1 MKLGIG
7 WLAGMILAV
16 LILSS
21 LFESHIYVVS
31 SLFYWIYRRLYPF
44 DYSRGKKIVL
54 KKWEKEYCFVC

>member
-31 SLFYWIYRRLYPF
+31 SLFIGFIAGSIPLIIREE
-44 DYSRGKKIVL
+44 KIVL